1 MTTTPTPTSAQGS
14 QGKKFPIIPVAA
26 GLAAVALI
34 ATVILTFEGDN
45 AQDEYGTPAVA
56 GDSLLLFSSGAA
68 DPAVGQPA
76 PTVEGADFEGNP
88 VAITDDGRAKI
99 VIFLA
104 HWCPFCQAEVP
115 IVQRWVDAGSLPAE
129 IDLYAVSTS
138 MDSLRTN
145 YPPSRWLDN
154 EGWSSPVIVDDQA
167 ASTARAFG
175 LNAFPYWVFIASDG
189 TVWGRMSGQ
198 IPVATLDD
206 IARNLAQS

>member
-1 MTTTPTPTSAQGS
+1 MTTRTAQG
-14 QGKKFPIIPVAA
+14 QAKKKFPIVPVVL

-34 ATVILTFEGDN
+34 SVVILTFEGDTT
-45 AQDEYGTPAVA
+45 QDDYGSPSVT
-56 GDSLLLFSSGAA
+56 GDSLIQYSSSSA
-68 DPAVGQPA
+68 DPTIGLPA
-76 PTVEGADFEGNP
+76 PEVVGADFEGNP
-88 VAITDDGRAKI
+88 VTIADDGRAKI

-129 IDLYAVSTS
+129 VDLYGVSTS

-145 YPPSRWLDN
+145 YPPSRWLEK
-154 EGWSSPVIVDDQA
+154 EGWTAPVVVDDQA
-167 ASTARAFG
+167 TSLSRTFG

-198 IPVATLDD
+198 IPTETLDE
-206 IARNLAQS
+206 IARNLAES